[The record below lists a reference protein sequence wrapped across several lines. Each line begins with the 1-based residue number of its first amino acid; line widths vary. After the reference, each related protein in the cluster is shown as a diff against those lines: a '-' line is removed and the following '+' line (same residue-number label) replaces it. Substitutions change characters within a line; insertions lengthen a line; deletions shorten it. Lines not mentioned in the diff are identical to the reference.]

1 MLKVVIDASIVV
13 KWFVEEENYEN
24 ALKIRDKYVEGEID
38 IIAPE
43 LITFEVL
50 NALYYK
56 KLFTLLELKEVT
68 NALDAFSFKL
78 FSLKGEY
85 AKKAIEIAIENN
97 ITIYDS
103 SYISLALIKN
113 CKMYTA
119 DEQLIKK
126 LDKKYLN
133 FVKNVKEIYL

>member
-43 LITFEVL
+43 IIIFEVL

-56 KLFTLLELKEVT
+56 KLFTLLELKEIA

-78 FSLKGEY
+78 FSLKGKY
-85 AKKAIEIAIENN
+85 AEKAIEIAIENN

-103 SYISLALIKN
+103 SYISLALMEK

-126 LDKKYLN
+126 LDEKYLN
-133 FVKNVKEIYL
+133 IVKNIKGIDL

>member
-13 KWFVEEENYEN
+13 KWFVEEENYEI
-24 ALKIRDKYVEGEID
+24 ALKIRDKYVEGEIE

-43 LITFEVL
+43 LIIFEVL

-56 KLFTLLELKEVT
+56 KLFTLEELKEIA

-78 FSLKGEY
+78 FPLKNEY
-85 AKKAIEIAIENN
+85 AKKAIEVAIEND

-103 SYISLALIKN
+103 SYISLALIEN
-113 CKMYTA
+113 SKMYTA
-119 DEQLIKK
+119 DEQLIEK
-126 LDKKYLN
+126 LNKKYLK
-133 FVKNVKEIYL
+133 FVKNIREIDL